1 MNNFDDENR
10 IEKDEPVNAVG
21 GNYNPDNNTGL
32 ENGDAAET
40 SDITGEAAMENI
52 RWGGSQNN
60 MKRRGRGA
68 LSTALI
74 GAILGSAITL
84 GVTYIYLPDILDSR
98 GIPPDSAP
106 PQQHITQYQNIHIF
120 YYDNYNI
127 CYIYYLNTLLNL
139 LNQYSFHNPYL

>member
-52 RWGGSQNN
+52 RWGFTKQYEK
-60 MKRRGRGA
+60 KRKRCLKYSSDRSYFRQRNYPRG
-68 LSTALI
+68 
-74 GAILGSAITL
+74 
-84 GVTYIYLPDILDSR
+84 YIYLLTR
-98 GIPPDSAP
+98 Y
-106 PQQHITQYQNIHIF
+106 T
-120 YYDNYNI
+120 
-127 CYIYYLNTLLNL
+127 
-139 LNQYSFHNPYL
+139 